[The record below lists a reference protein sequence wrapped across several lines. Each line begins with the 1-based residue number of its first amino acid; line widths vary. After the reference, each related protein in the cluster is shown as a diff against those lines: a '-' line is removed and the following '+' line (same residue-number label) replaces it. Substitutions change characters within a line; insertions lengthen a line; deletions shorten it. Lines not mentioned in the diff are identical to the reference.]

1 MENLKRT
8 VASALKSTPYNLII
22 DGKTYRGEE
31 LADHVMKETDLGLKV
46 IEMAI
51 KGTIERYSK
60 GRI

>member
-31 LADHVMKETDLGLKV
+31 LADHVMKETEVGKKIV
-46 IEMAI
+46 EMVI
-51 KGTIERYSK
+51 KGTLERYGK
-60 GRI
+60 EG